1 MEARF
6 SQIPRIYEVTKR
18 WNFCFLLA
26 NGTQVHQN
34 DRRKTQ
40 GRKQPGGKIRMYV
53 ITSFKEFLCL

>member
-40 GRKQPGGKIRMYV
+40 GRKQPEGKIM
-53 ITSFKEFLCL
+53 S